1 MPGYS
6 GNGKKMNENF
16 KVSDISLDQGNSMKL
31 NLIIFLLIISILT
44 QFFLK

>member
-6 GNGKKMNENF
+6 GDMKKMNENF
-16 KVSDISLDQGNSMKL
+16 DMTDVSLDQGNSMKL
-31 NLIIFLLIISILT
+31 NLIIFLLIISILI

>member
-6 GNGKKMNENF
+6 GDMKKMKENF
-16 KVSDISLDQGNSMKL
+16 DMTDVSLDQGNSMKL
-31 NLIIFLLIISILT
+31 NLIIFLLIISILI